1 MAANHPFRLTA
12 PPGCECGAK
21 GSVVMS
27 LAFLALSVLVVGAC
41 DWPQQ
46 DYAAPAAP
54 IMLMDCSA
62 EEQSAA

>member
-1 MAANHPFRLTA
+1 
-12 PPGCECGAK
+12 
-21 GSVVMS
+21 MS

-41 DWPQQ
+41 DWPPQ